1 MSQQEQIAISCYLN
15 WRPQVKYYGLASLD
29 RYQRRLYTTGKSL
42 VG

>member
-15 WRPQVKYYGLASLD
+15 WRPQVKYYGTAGMD
-29 RYQRRLYTTGKSL
+29 RYQRRLYNTGKKL